1 VKTIDFLRHVGYYL
15 QYKEG
20 VGIVS
25 RTTFLYAT
33 PSFLLGMAAV
43 LDMGATLT
51 VYNESR
57 SPEEADFK
65 AIYSDW
71 VATGD
76 DISSALN
83 KWGNMIEQKG

>member
-1 VKTIDFLRHVGYYL
+1 VETFDFLRHVGYYQ
-15 QYKEG
+15 QYKER
-20 VGIVS
+20 VGIMS
-25 RTTFLYAT
+25 KTTFLYAT
-33 PSFLLGMAAV
+33 PNFLLGMASV
-43 LDMGATLT
+43 LDLGATLT
-51 VYNESR
+51 VYNESE

-71 VATGD
+71 ATTGE

>member
-1 VKTIDFLRHVGYYL
+1 MN
-15 QYKEG
+15 
-20 VGIVS
+20 

-33 PSFLLGMAAV
+33 PNFLLGMASV
-43 LDMGATLT
+43 LDLGATLT
-51 VYNESR
+51 VYNESE

-71 VATGD
+71 ATTGE